1 MLASL
6 RDRLTYANV
15 VATLALVVGLGGTSY
30 AALRITGKNVPRDA
44 LTGADI
50 QKLTGRDVT
59 NNSLTVPT

>member
-1 MLASL
+1 M
-6 RDRLTYANV
+6 